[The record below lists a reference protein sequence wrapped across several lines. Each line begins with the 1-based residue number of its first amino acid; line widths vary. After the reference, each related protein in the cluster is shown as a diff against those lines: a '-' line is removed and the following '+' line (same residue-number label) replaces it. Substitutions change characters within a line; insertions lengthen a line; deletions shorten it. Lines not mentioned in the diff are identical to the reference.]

1 MTDYPIY
8 RLCRDVETIERLRD
22 EEKKFNL
29 PKSICFTDIDLFEF
43 INKVIQDCE
52 EDYAL
57 ICHDDVIIPSDI
69 EQKIRK
75 SIQRCDNEFGPKN
88 WGLVGNS
95 GVEIISERTI
105 RYISDVHS
113 NLIPFKNK
121 TPDIVSC
128 VDGNTI
134 LLNIKNLRDKEVSL
148 PKKLKGY
155 HLYDLILCMETYK
168 KGLIC
173 ATDST
178 LFVLHKSGG
187 NLESFLES
195 VKKRPFIEYFRNSF
209 SNNKIITLNETIKVP
224 NASILEEK
232 NSYENTIK
240 RVCSKIYS
248 EKEKELYIITRVHK
262 KPLNKLRRL
271 LDTIRIQRLK
281 LPDNFKL
288 KIIFSINGVEIE
300 KIREEILLLKKE
312 YKVLDI
318 QDVYLKENK
327 DRFPRVASLAFAA
340 NHIPDKPNAFV
351 WIVDSDDFILPNI
364 EESFPI
370 LLNHNYLSIFDSDV
384 FEETWDEE
392 TSFPLTSRFLHT
404 EFASNYSAILSS
416 TRFIPI
422 CSVIYPA
429 KVFKSVFEKNAL
441 RGDYFEDA
449 AIFLLAQKQVSCR
462 AYPVRIAGI
471 SYHGENTVLE
481 KDRTNWDYSYT
492 TFYSEIVE
500 KDTIDKI
507 YHDYLSKYEPPGFSE
522 FKSFTKG
529 KIWRFLQ
536 KYRKFKKFIK
546 KQIGR

>member
-1 MTDYPIY
+1 MTEYPIY
-8 RLCRDVETIERLRD
+8 RLCRDVETIERLRK

-29 PKSICFTDIDLFEF
+29 PESICSTDIDLFQF
-43 INKVIQDCE
+43 LNKVIQSCE
-52 EDYAL
+52 NDYAL
-57 ICHDDVIIPSDI
+57 ICHDDVIIPSNI
-69 EQKIRK
+69 AQKINEC
-75 SIQRCDNEFGPKN
+75 IQRCDKEFGPHN

-121 TPDIVSC
+121 IPDIVSS

-134 LLNIKNLRDKEVSL
+134 LLNIKNLKDREVSL
-148 PKKLKGY
+148 PKELNGF
-155 HLYDLILCMETYK
+155 HLYDLILCMESYK

-195 VKKRPFIEYFRNSF
+195 VKKKPFLEYFKNSF
-209 SNNKIITLNETIKVP
+209 SNNKIITLNETIKIP
-224 NASILEEK
+224 QYSIPEEK
-232 NSYENTIK
+232 TSYEDTIN
-240 RVCSKIYS
+240 RICSKIYK

-262 KPLNKLRRL
+262 KPLNKLKRL
-271 LDTIRIQRLK
+271 LDTIRIQNLK
-281 LPDNFKL
+281 LPDNFKI
-288 KIIFSINGVEIE
+288 KIILSINGIDEDE
-300 KIREEILLLKKE
+300 IREEIILLKKE
-312 YKVLDI
+312 YQVLDI
-318 QDVYLKENK
+318 QDIYLKEK
-327 DRFPRVASLAFAA
+327 KGRFPRVASLAFATE
-340 NHIPDKPNAFV
+340 HIPDKPNTFV

-370 LLNHNYLSIFDSDV
+370 LLDQNYLNIFDSDV

-404 EFASNYSAILSS
+404 ELASNYSAILSS
-416 TRFIPI
+416 KRFVPI

-429 KVFKSVFEKNAL
+429 NVLKSVFQEHAL
-441 RGDYFEDA
+441 KGDYFEDA
-449 AIFLLAQKQVSCR
+449 AIFLLAQKEASCR
-462 AYPVRIAGI
+462 DYPIRIAGI

-500 KDTIDKI
+500 EDTIDKI
-507 YHDYLSKYEPPGFSE
+507 YHDHFSRYEPPGFSE

-536 KYRKFKKFIK
+536 KYRKFKKFVK
-546 KQIGR
+546 NQIRL